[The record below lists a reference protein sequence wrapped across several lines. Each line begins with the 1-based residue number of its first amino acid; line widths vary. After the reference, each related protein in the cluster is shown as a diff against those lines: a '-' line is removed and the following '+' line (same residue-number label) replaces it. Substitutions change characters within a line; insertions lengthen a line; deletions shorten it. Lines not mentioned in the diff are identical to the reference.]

1 MLGRTHKI
9 TEHHG
14 DVSALANSFYAGRK
28 SWHCSRWSSGCW
40 REHWRLVTRLDPESG
55 VPERGDAKFLQV
67 LGCQAREN
75 RFVNLVLTK
84 DTAGRLP

>member
-1 MLGRTHKI
+1 L
-9 TEHHG
+9 
-14 DVSALANSFYAGRK
+14 ALQ
-28 SWHCSRWSSGCW
+28 